1 MVIGDCRLGLWG
13 GHGWQLAYTT
23 ATAMPHLGRPRWGPG
38 KLMELVGELFAKWRL
53 ESEAETGAQEL
64 GGSAPGLLQDLE
76 HEQQQGPVSGGT
88 KPVPGPG
95 EPAACRDCDGTWM

>member
-13 GHGWQLAYTT
+13 GHCGT
-23 ATAMPHLGRPRWGPG
+23 GRPRWGPG
-38 KLMELVGELFAKWRL
+38 KLMELVGEGWLFAKWRL

-64 GGSAPGLLQDLE
+64 RGSAPGMLQDLE

-95 EPAACRDCDGTWM
+95 EPAACRDCDGTWV

>member
-1 MVIGDCRLGLWG
+1 MVIVDCRLGLWG
-13 GHGWQLAYTT
+13 GHCGT
-23 ATAMPHLGRPRWGPG
+23 GRPRWGPG
-38 KLMELVGELFAKWRL
+38 KLMELVGEGWLFAKWRL

-76 HEQQQGPVSGGT
+76 HGQQQGPVSGGT

-95 EPAACRDCDGTWM
+95 EPAACRDCDGTWV

>member
-1 MVIGDCRLGLWG
+1 MVIADCRLGWWG
-13 GHGWQLAYTT
+13 GHCCT
-23 ATAMPHLGRPRWGPG
+23 GRPRWGPG
-38 KLMELVGELFAKWRL
+38 KLMELVGEGWLFAKWRL

>member
-1 MVIGDCRLGLWG
+1 
-13 GHGWQLAYTT
+13 
-23 ATAMPHLGRPRWGPG
+23 
-38 KLMELVGELFAKWRL
+38 MELVGEGWLFAKWKL

-95 EPAACRDCDGTWM
+95 EPAACRDCDGTWV

>member
-1 MVIGDCRLGLWG
+1 MGWPLLHRKAKMGPWTADGAG
-13 GHGWQLAYTT
+13 GEGW
-23 ATAMPHLGRPRWGPG
+23 
-38 KLMELVGELFAKWRL
+38 LFAKWRL

-95 EPAACRDCDGTWM
+95 EPAACRDCDGTWV

>member
-1 MVIGDCRLGLWG
+1 MVIGDCRLGSWG
-13 GHGWQLAYTT
+13 GHCCT
-23 ATAMPHLGRPRWGPG
+23 GRPRWGPG
-38 KLMELVGELFAKWRL
+38 KLMELVGEGWLFAKWRL

-95 EPAACRDCDGTWM
+95 EPAACRDCDGTWV